1 MPGEKVTAGK
11 KIKNKRLRKGKVMK
25 RMKLFKRVLAGMLSA
40 TVLLANAAVVSAAE
54 GSVLEGEE
62 STAEVSVT
70 DMAAPVV
77 EEGTPKAGADMGE
90 EESSEMPELQESLK
104 EDEKTTIGQP
114 VRLVCQDKT
123 ADLSGMGFVFYPASA
138 AEPMVIGPDGQT
150 ELFLNEEGV
159 LETEPLPCGTY
170 TVHNM
175 TEAQGQMP
183 VEDFDVQI
191 LEDAPDTP
199 QDWTILSDVADD
211 VRVRIY
217 KMDSE
222 TGKIVMLTGAKF
234 KILNKDTGEY
244 VSQSPYFD
252 KDQYEFEMTQRGEL
266 LLPLGLPR
274 GEYQAQETQAPEGY
288 SLNTQGVEFS
298 IQDGGSFETRPD
310 GSKILNVS
318 FPDTPITGELHI
330 KKTGE
335 TLKAFTDN
343 RFVYDTTRPLAG
355 AVYEVHASEDIYT
368 ADFQVE
374 SNGSRVT
381 KYKAGDKV
389 GEYTTNADGEII
401 VPGLLPGTYK
411 ATEIKAPEGYA
422 ADQTEKTVTFA
433 SQGQDIPVVKEE
445 IAFENTLR
453 RAEVTVVKKEEG
465 ADKYIEG
472 AVFALYSKDDIK
484 ISDGTIILGKDSK
497 IEEKETG
504 EDGKLT
510 FEADIPAGYSYY
522 IKEITPAPG
531 YTSNNEVKEFT
542 FTYAGVPEGNENIP
556 YEFTFT
562 NKPMEFLVSV
572 VVKGSEEMLPGASM
586 AIKDA
591 DGNVV
596 DQWTS
601 SGSPYKT
608 QKLIPGKE
616 YVLTELS
623 PAPGYVTAADV
634 AFTVR
639 DTTEAQAVEMENEV
653 TKLES
658 C

>member
-1 MPGEKVTAGK
+1 M
-11 KIKNKRLRKGKVMK
+11 RR
-25 RMKLFKRVLAGMLSA
+25 
-40 TVLLANAAVVSAAE
+40 
-54 GSVLEGEE
+54 
-62 STAEVSVT
+62 
-70 DMAAPVV
+70 
-77 EEGTPKAGADMGE
+77 
-90 EESSEMPELQESLK
+90 
-104 EDEKTTIGQP
+104 
-114 VRLVCQDKT
+114 
-123 ADLSGMGFVFYPASA
+123 
-138 AEPMVIGPDGQT
+138 
-150 ELFLNEEGV
+150 
-159 LETEPLPCGTY
+159 
-170 TVHNM
+170 
-175 TEAQGQMP
+175 
-183 VEDFDVQI
+183 
-191 LEDAPDTP
+191 
-199 QDWTILSDVADD
+199 
-211 VRVRIY
+211 
-217 KMDSE
+217 
-222 TGKIVMLTGAKF
+222 
-234 KILNKDTGEY
+234 
-244 VSQSPYFD
+244 
-252 KDQYEFEMTQRGEL
+252 
-266 LLPLGLPR
+266 
-274 GEYQAQETQAPEGY
+274 
-288 SLNTQGVEFS
+288 
-298 IQDGGSFETRPD
+298 
-310 GSKILNVS
+310 
-318 FPDTPITGELHI
+318 
-330 KKTGE
+330 
-335 TLKAFTDN
+335 
-343 RFVYDTTRPLAG
+343 